1 MENQENKLK
10 CKPSQFKTEMSF
22 NEWAE
27 KYNVGRGYVPP
38 TKKQS
43 TNGAKELANK
53 KLIVF
58 PVRHLVVVP
67 NCITLLRNIF

>member
-38 TKKQS
+38 TKYFQGNPSAGYVPAETESMFSVFMK
-43 TNGAKELANK
+43 N
-53 KLIVF
+53 LIS
-58 PVRHLVVVP
+58 L
-67 NCITLLRNIF
+67 IGGK